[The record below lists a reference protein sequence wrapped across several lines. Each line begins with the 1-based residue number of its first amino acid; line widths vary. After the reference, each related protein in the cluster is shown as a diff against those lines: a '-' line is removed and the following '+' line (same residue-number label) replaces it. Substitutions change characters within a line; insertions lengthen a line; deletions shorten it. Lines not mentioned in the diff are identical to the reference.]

1 VNRAQLDLLALKDR
15 RDNKDLQ
22 EPVAQVDLLALLDQ
36 EDHKE
41 LEEKLALKESKA

>member
-1 VNRAQLDLLALKDR
+1 MNRAQLDLLALKDR